1 MNITVAGAGYVGLS
15 LATLLSRNNDVT
27 LIDIDK
33 TRVES
38 VSQWR
43 SPIED
48 IDIQKFFLA
57 ASDGRMKLGLKATLD
72 PNDAYSHADIVIIA
86 TPTDYDAEKDSFNTS
101 SVEEVIDSVRAYNT
115 RAWIVIKST
124 VPVGYTQS
132 ISDKLSD
139 SKITFSPEF
148 LREGRALYDNLY
160 PSRIIVGVDINNE
173 TALVFGREFACLLAQ
188 ASDKKTENI
197 PILICGSTEAEAI
210 KLFANTFL
218 AMRISFFNELD
229 TYSSIK
235 KLDAETIIKGV
246 CADPRI
252 GDFYNNPS
260 FGYGGYCLPK
270 DSKQLLANYKNV
282 PQEMISATVNSNS
295 TRKRFVAEEIMKIAH
310 KFPDPVVGVYKLAM
324 KEGSDNYR
332 QSSILDVMDYISDDG
347 IEVQVFDSSIDTDHY
362 NGYKVVKDLDDF
374 KKTSTVVIANRLDAN
389 LNDCIQKVYSRDLF
403 GKDQ

>member
-148 LREGRALYDNLY
+148 LRG
-160 PSRIIVGVDINNE
+160 
-173 TALVFGREFACLLAQ
+173 
-188 ASDKKTENI
+188 
-197 PILICGSTEAEAI
+197 
-210 KLFANTFL
+210 
-218 AMRISFFNELD
+218 
-229 TYSSIK
+229 
-235 KLDAETIIKGV
+235 
-246 CADPRI
+246 
-252 GDFYNNPS
+252 
-260 FGYGGYCLPK
+260 
-270 DSKQLLANYKNV
+270 
-282 PQEMISATVNSNS
+282 
-295 TRKRFVAEEIMKIAH
+295 
-310 KFPDPVVGVYKLAM
+310 
-324 KEGSDNYR
+324 
-332 QSSILDVMDYISDDG
+332 
-347 IEVQVFDSSIDTDHY
+347 
-362 NGYKVVKDLDDF
+362 
-374 KKTSTVVIANRLDAN
+374 
-389 LNDCIQKVYSRDLF
+389 
-403 GKDQ
+403 